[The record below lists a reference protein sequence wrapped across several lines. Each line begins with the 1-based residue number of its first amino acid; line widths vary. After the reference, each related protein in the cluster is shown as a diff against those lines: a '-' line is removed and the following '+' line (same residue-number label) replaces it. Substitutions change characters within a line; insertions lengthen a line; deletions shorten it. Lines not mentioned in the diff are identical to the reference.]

1 MPYNTTE
8 KVKEY
13 LERTKEHRAEV
24 YKKYTKRKRKH
35 LNKIKLEWKKNNMN
49 KTKIYGERYRNK
61 NREKIRERLKL
72 YALKNPEKIKLHRL
86 KCSLKKRYKL
96 TLDQYNE
103 MYSKQKSKC
112 GICGI
117 HESKITKK
125 LNIDHNH
132 RTGKAREL
140 LCQKCNVALSYFENF
155 DSKPFLEYLNKHR
168 EKLN

>member
-1 MPYNTTE
+1 MPHNTVE
-8 KVKEY
+8 KRKEY
-13 LERTKEHRAEV
+13 LLRTKDKV
-24 YKKYTKRKRKH
+24 
-35 LNKIKLEWKKNNMN
+35 KLRS
-49 KTKIYGERYRNK
+49 ERYRNK
-61 NREKIRERLKL
+61 NREKIKERLRL
-72 YALKNPEKIKLHRL
+72 FVLNNPDKIKLHRL

-103 MYSKQKSKC
+103 MYRKQESKC

-132 RTGKAREL
+132 KTGKAREL

>member
-1 MPYNTTE
+1 MPH
-8 KVKEY
+8 KDPIKRKEY
-13 LERTKEHRAEV
+13 LLRTKDKV
-24 YKKYTKRKRKH
+24 
-35 LNKIKLEWKKNNMN
+35 KLRS
-49 KTKIYGERYRNK
+49 ERYRNK
-61 NREKIRERLKL
+61 NREKIKERLRL
-72 YALKNPEKIKLHRL
+72 FVLNNPDKIKLHRL

-103 MYSKQKSKC
+103 MYRKQESKC

-132 RTGKAREL
+132 KTGKAREL

>member
-1 MPYNTTE
+1 MPHNTIE
-8 KVKEY
+8 KRKEY
-13 LERTKEHRAEV
+13 LLRTKDKV
-24 YKKYTKRKRKH
+24 
-35 LNKIKLEWKKNNMN
+35 KLRS
-49 KTKIYGERYRNK
+49 ERYRNK
-61 NREKIRERLKL
+61 NREKIKERLRL
-72 YALKNPEKIKLHRL
+72 FVLNNPEKIKLHRL

-140 LCQKCNVALSYFENF
+140 LCHKCNVALSYFENY
-155 DSKPFLEYLNKHR
+155 DNKPFLDYLNKHR
-168 EKLN
+168 KDLN

>member
-1 MPYNTTE
+1 MPFNTIE
-8 KVKEY
+8 KRKEY
-13 LERTKEHRAEV
+13 LLRTKDKV
-24 YKKYTKRKRKH
+24 
-35 LNKIKLEWKKNNMN
+35 KLRS
-49 KTKIYGERYRNK
+49 ERYRNK
-61 NREKIRERLKL
+61 NREKIKERLRL
-72 YALKNPEKIKLHRL
+72 FVLNNPEKIKLHRL

-103 MYSKQKSKC
+103 MYRKQESKC

-132 RTGKAREL
+132 KTGKAREL

>member
-1 MPYNTTE
+1 MPHNTVE
-8 KVKEY
+8 KRKEY
-13 LERTKEHRAEV
+13 LLRTKDKV
-24 YKKYTKRKRKH
+24 
-35 LNKIKLEWKKNNMN
+35 KLRS
-49 KTKIYGERYRNK
+49 ERYRNK
-61 NREKIRERLKL
+61 NREKIKERLRL
-72 YALKNPEKIKLHRL
+72 FVLNNPEKIKLHRL

-103 MYSKQKSKC
+103 MYRKQESKC

-132 RTGKAREL
+132 KTGKAREL

>member
-1 MPYNTTE
+1 MPYKNPIVLKQKTAEYRE
-8 KVKEY
+8 KNKEKLKLIARRY
-13 LERTKEHRAEV
+13 REKNKE
-24 YKKYTKRKRKH
+24 
-35 LNKIKLEWKKNNMN
+35 KIK
-49 KTKIYGERYRNK
+49 R
-61 NREKIRERLKL
+61 RLKL
-72 YALKNPEKIKLHRL
+72 FVLNNPDKIKLHRL

-103 MYSKQKSKC
+103 MYRKQESKC

-125 LNIDHNH
+125 LNIDHDH

>member
-1 MPYNTTE
+1 MPHNTVE
-8 KVKEY
+8 KRKEY
-13 LERTKEHRAEV
+13 LLRTKDKV
-24 YKKYTKRKRKH
+24 
-35 LNKIKLEWKKNNMN
+35 KLRS
-49 KTKIYGERYRNK
+49 ERYRNK

-103 MYSKQKSKC
+103 MYRKQESKC

-125 LNIDHNH
+125 LNIDHDH

-155 DSKPFLEYLNKHR
+155 DSTPFLEYLKKHR

>member
-1 MPYNTTE
+1 MPHNTVE
-8 KVKEY
+8 KRKEY
-13 LERTKEHRAEV
+13 LLRTKDKV
-24 YKKYTKRKRKH
+24 
-35 LNKIKLEWKKNNMN
+35 KLRS
-49 KTKIYGERYRNK
+49 ERYRNK
-61 NREKIRERLKL
+61 NREKIKERLRL
-72 YALKNPEKIKLHRL
+72 FVLNNPEKIKLHRL

-96 TLDQYNE
+96 TLYQYNE
-103 MYSKQKSKC
+103 MYRKQESKC

-132 RTGKAREL
+132 KTGKAREL

>member
-1 MPYNTTE
+1 MPYKDPIILKKKSLEYRE
-8 KVKEY
+8 KNREQ
-13 LERTKEHRAEV
+13 L
-24 YKKYTKRKRKH
+24 
-35 LNKIKLEWKKNNMN
+35 KLIAK
-49 KTKIYGERYRNK
+49 RYRKK
-61 NREKIRERLKL
+61 NREKIKKRLKL
-72 YALKNPEKIKLHRL
+72 FVLNNPDKIKLHRL

-103 MYSKQKSKC
+103 MYRKQESKC

-132 RTGKAREL
+132 KTGKAREL

-155 DSKPFLEYLNKHR
+155 DTKPFLEYLNKHR